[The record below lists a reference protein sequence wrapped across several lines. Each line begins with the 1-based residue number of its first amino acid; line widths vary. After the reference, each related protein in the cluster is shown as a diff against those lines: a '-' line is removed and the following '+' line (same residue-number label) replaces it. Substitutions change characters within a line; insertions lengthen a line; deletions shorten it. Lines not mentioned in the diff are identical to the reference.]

1 MVASDCARAY
11 RTNSVVT
18 ASPGQLVL
26 MLFDGVLRSLNI
38 AKEAF
43 AMPQDDM
50 RRIAVINTQLI
61 KAQTIIAELQGTLNM
76 EAGDGKFAK
85 EMYRLYDYYTRRLV
99 EANLRKQVEPVI
111 EVERLLGEVRKAWA
125 EMLSQQDGKTSP
137 SIRNVA

>member
-26 MLFDGVLRSLNI
+26 MLFDGVLRSLGI
-38 AKEAF
+38 AREAF
-43 AMPQDDM
+43 TLPPDDM

-76 EAGDGKFAK
+76 EAGDGKFSN

-111 EVERLLGEVRKAWA
+111 EVERLLGEVRTAWA
-125 EMLSQQDGKTSP
+125 EMLKQQDGSRSP

>member
-38 AKEAF
+38 AKDAF
-43 AMPQDDM
+43 AMPPDDM

-76 EAGDGKFAK
+76 EAGDGKFAN

-125 EMLSQQDGKTSP
+125 EMLTQQDGKASP

>member
-26 MLFDGVLRSLNI
+26 MLFDGVLRSLAI
-38 AKEAF
+38 ARDAF
-43 AMPQDDM
+43 NLPPEDM

-61 KAQTIIAELQGTLNM
+61 KAQNIISELQGTLNL
-76 EAGDGKFAK
+76 EAGDGKFAH

-111 EVERLLGEVRKAWA
+111 EIERLIGDVRTAWA
-125 EMLSQQDGKTSP
+125 EMLKQNDRNSSP
-137 SIRNVA
+137 GIRNVA

>member
-26 MLFDGVLRSLNI
+26 MLFDGVLRSLSI
-38 AKEAF
+38 AREAF
-43 AMPQDDM
+43 TMPPDDM

-76 EAGDGKFAK
+76 EAGDGKFAH

-111 EVERLLGEVRKAWA
+111 EVERLLGDVRGAWA
-125 EMLSQQDGKTSP
+125 EMLKQQDGKAST

>member
-26 MLFDGVLRSLNI
+26 MLFDGLLRSLAI

-43 AMPQDDM
+43 SMPPDDM

-61 KAQTIIAELQGTLNM
+61 KAQNIIAELQGTLNL
-76 EAGDGKFAK
+76 EAGDGKFAR

-99 EANLRKQVEPVI
+99 EANMRKQVEPVI
-111 EVERLLGEVRKAWA
+111 EVEHLVGEVRAAWA
-125 EMLSQQDGKTSP
+125 EMLKQQDQNSAP
-137 SIRNVA
+137 SVRNVA

>member
-11 RTNSVVT
+11 RTNSVIT

-26 MLFDGVLRSLNI
+26 MLFDGVLRSLSI
-38 AKEAF
+38 AREAF
-43 AMPQDDM
+43 SMSPDDL

-76 EAGDGKFAK
+76 EAGDGKFAH

-99 EANLRKQVEPVI
+99 EANLRKEVAPVI
-111 EVERLLGEVRKAWA
+111 EVERLLGEVRTAWA
-125 EMLSQQDGKTSP
+125 EMLKQQDGKAST